1 LSILVHLEILEKEVS
16 KALKNMTMG
25 KAVRPDGIVTE
36 MLVALNE
43 FGIKRIT
50 RLANKIYEEGHFPT
64 EMCKSVFIN

>member
-1 LSILVHLEILEKEVS
+1 
-16 KALKNMTMG
+16 MTMG